1 MIDPTV
7 RNEALR
13 QALADSAI
21 AVVLVDVV
29 IGHGAH
35 DDPAGSVAAIV
46 AAASSPR
53 PAVVASVTGTDADPQ
68 NRTMQLAK
76 LEKAGIL
83 VAASNAQAASLALA
97 IARRLR

>member
-1 MIDPTV
+1 
-7 RNEALR
+7 
-13 QALADSAI
+13 
-21 AVVLVDVV
+21 
-29 IGHGAH
+29 
-35 DDPAGSVAAIV
+35 
-46 AAASSPR
+46 
-53 PAVVASVTGTDADPQ
+53 VVASVTGTDADPQ